1 MKKTKKVL
9 KKGMG
14 GYGKIKNR
22 PGGRK
27 NKKAQSGYAEAK
39 KKDPKLDEYIATRN
53 KHPKGSAD
61 YIEAQNKINAAYGKG
76 PTDREFDSRGGSNSP
91 ERIAYQKQFI
101 SDTPKMG
108 YVSIKDKKT
117 GKTVYYDGDAD
128 IYGDASMRM
137 AAYDALGT
145 GMEEGFT
152 QGYVGEYEMKRFD
165 QEQKGTT
172 PVAKLDPKKPTQ
184 IKRPERSDD
193 LVLPSKEVKFD
204 SGPAK
209 QDPVKEARQ
218 KLKQAKKDRRAG
230 RQEDRKA
237 KRAGKQEDRQARKKQ
252 RFMDRTDRQDKR
264 LVEKAEK
271 KEAKKTKKVA
281 KLQRKIDKVQGS
293 ETTAKPDNQA
303 AQNQLDQDIK
313 MQEMKGRA
321 GIRKMSTKG
330 RRKKMGGGYLKA
342 KAGMSAKAEEL
353 VGRGIPKDVVKRMK
367 VKPGGATR
375 MGGDMMPKGK
385 GGMKDRRKGGAKSEF
400 GKRYDRLTKRLEKT
414 KDKSYDAASKFK
426 TRKTERLDAKEQ
438 RLLDKRRKIRDKK
451 AKKEE
456 KKTQRSRKKDQKA
469 KQQTQKV
476 LAKYQSR

>member
-39 KKDPKLDEYIATRN
+39 KKDPKLDEYIAARN

-101 SDTPKMG
+101 SETPKMG

-172 PVAKLDPKKPTQ
+172 PVAKLEPKKPTQ

-218 KLKQAKKDRRAG
+218 KLKQAKKDRRTG

-237 KRAGKQEDRQARKKQ
+237 KRASRQEDRQARKKQ

-313 MQEMKGRA
+313 MQEMKGRY
-321 GIRKMSTKG
+321 GLRMSKKG

-342 KAGMSAKAEEL
+342 KAGMSSKAQEL
-353 VGRGIPKDVVKRMK
+353 VGRGIPKDVVKRMG
-367 VKPGGATR
+367 VRAGGTATR
-375 MGGDMMPKGK
+375 MGGDMMPKGG
-385 GGMKDRRKGGAKSEF
+385 GGMKDRRGKGGKKK
-400 GKRYDRLTKRLEKT
+400 KR
-414 KDKSYDAASKFK
+414 
-426 TRKTERLDAKEQ
+426 
-438 RLLDKRRKIRDKK
+438 
-451 AKKEE
+451 
-456 KKTQRSRKKDQKA
+456 
-469 KQQTQKV
+469 
-476 LAKYQSR
+476 